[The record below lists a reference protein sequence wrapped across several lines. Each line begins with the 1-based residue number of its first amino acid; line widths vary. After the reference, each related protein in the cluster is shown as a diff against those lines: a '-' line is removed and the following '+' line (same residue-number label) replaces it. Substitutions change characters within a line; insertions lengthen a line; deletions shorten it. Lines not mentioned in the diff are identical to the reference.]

1 MRDVPFS
8 AFLLLLI
15 GVIGLAGF
23 LTGNIW
29 TWFGALTGAATTAA
43 PGVAPAVRTSTT
55 PTGYAGNLRGGTA
68 T

>member
-29 TWFGALTGAATTAA
+29 TWFGTLTGTGTTNA
-43 PGVAPAVRTSTT
+43 PGIAPSAQSSAS
-55 PTGYAGNLRGGTA
+55 PTGYAGNLRGSA